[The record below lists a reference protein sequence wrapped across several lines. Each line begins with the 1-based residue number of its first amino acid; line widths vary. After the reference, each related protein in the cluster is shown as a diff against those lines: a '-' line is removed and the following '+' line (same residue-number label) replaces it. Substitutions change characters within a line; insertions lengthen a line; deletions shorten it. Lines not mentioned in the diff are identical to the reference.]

1 MTSNSGT
8 ASTENA
14 SHPLL
19 HALLQLLGQRQD
31 WTTWA
36 DLRIA
41 ARQTGHSITGWDRRS
56 IASAAEASSGAIL
69 SCSDGYKLA
78 SKSTEHEILMA
89 YHTTLRKALGSDRRA
104 RAIISFARR
113 KGLLK
118 DHDDAKLRA
127 DVERELDADLSSQSS
142 SSALFHHPP
151 DPPRPTPP
159 PPEPDT
165 DAQMALL

>member
-1 MTSNSGT
+1 MSGAET
-8 ASTENA
+8 TETTG
-14 SHPLL
+14 HPLL
-19 HALLQLLGQRQD
+19 PDLIRLLGQRNA

-36 DLRIA
+36 DLRLA
-41 ARQTGHSITGWDRRS
+41 ARQSGHSIAGWDRRS
-56 IASAAEASSGAIL
+56 IASAAESSAGAIL

-78 SKSTEHEILMA
+78 SKSTEQEILMA
-89 YHTTLRKALGSDRRA
+89 YRTTLRKALGSDRRA

-113 KGLLK
+113 TGLLK

-142 SSALFHHPP
+142 SSALFHPP

-159 PPEPDT
+159 PPAPT
-165 DAQMALL
+165 PDAQLELL

>member
-1 MTSNSGT
+1 MSGT
-8 ASTENA
+8 ETTETTG
-14 SHPLL
+14 HPLL
-19 HALLQLLGQRQD
+19 PALLQLLGQRPG

-78 SKSTEHEILMA
+78 SKSTEQEILMA
-89 YHTTLRKALGSDRRA
+89 YRTTLRKALGSDRRA

-127 DVERELDADLSSQSS
+127 DVERELVADLSSQSI
-142 SSALFHHPP
+142 SSAPFHPP

-165 DAQMALL
+165 DAQLELL